1 MTDAASAWLR
11 RFGALV
17 ALAAGLSWVVNDVAG
32 RLSPD
37 PDDWDCNSSWDYFTN
52 ALDPVAFFLTAA
64 AVAALHA
71 RQRQR
76 SGKLGKAG
84 AVAAFLGCVAT
95 GVNNPIEHCGDV
107 EVLGLVLWVPG
118 TLLLFLGMLVLGV
131 ATIRARVLPV
141 WAGAVVMVGVV
152 ALFMAADAAGMVIF
166 GLAWIAV
173 GYALW
178 LDEAPSSPQ
187 YLVDTP

>member
-1 MTDAASAWLR
+1 VTDVACAWLR
-11 RFGALV
+11 RYGALV
-17 ALAAGLSWVVNDVAG
+17 ALAAGLSWVVDDLAG
-32 RLSPD
+32 RLSAD
-37 PDDWDCNSSWDYFTN
+37 SDDWDCNSSWDYVTN
-52 ALDPVAFFLTAA
+52 ARDPVAFFLTAA

-76 SGKLGKAG
+76 SGTLGKVG

-95 GVNNPIEHCGDV
+95 AVNNPIEHCGDV

-118 TLLLFLGMLVLGV
+118 TLLLFLGLLVLGV

-141 WAGAVVMVGVV
+141 WAGAAVAAGVV
-152 ALFMAADAAGMVIF
+152 ALFLAADGAGMVVF

-178 LDEAPSSPQ
+178 LAAAPSPSQ
-187 YLVDTP
+187 YVGDTP

>member
-1 MTDAASAWLR
+1 VTDVADAWLR
-11 RFGALV
+11 RHGALV

-64 AVAALHA
+64 AVAALHV

-76 SGKLGKAG
+76 SGALGKVG
-84 AVAAFLGCVAT
+84 AVAAFLGCVAA

-107 EVLGLVLWVPG
+107 EVLGLVLWVPA
-118 TLLLFLGMLVLGV
+118 TLLLGLGMLALGV
-131 ATIRARVLPV
+131 ATARARVLPV
-141 WAGAVVMVGVV
+141 WAGAVVVVGVV
-152 ALFMAADAAGMVIF
+152 AVFLSADGAGMVVL

-173 GYALW
+173 AYALW
-178 LDEAPSSPQ
+178 LAGAPSRPQ
-187 YLVDTP
+187 YVADTS

>member
-1 MTDAASAWLR
+1 MASAWLR
-11 RFGALV
+11 RHGVLV
-17 ALAAGLSWVVNDVAG
+17 ALAAGLSWVVNELAG
-32 RLSPD
+32 RLSSD
-37 PDDWDCNSSWDYFTN
+37 PDDWDCNSSWDYVTN

-107 EVLGLVLWVPG
+107 EILGLVLWVPG
-118 TLLLFLGMLVLGV
+118 TLLLFFGLLVLGV
-131 ATIRARVLPV
+131 ATVRARVLPA
-141 WAGAVVMVGVV
+141 WAGAAVAAGVV

-166 GLAWIAV
+166 GLTWIAV

-178 LDEAPSSPQ
+178 LTGAPSSPR
-187 YLVDTP
+187 YLADTP